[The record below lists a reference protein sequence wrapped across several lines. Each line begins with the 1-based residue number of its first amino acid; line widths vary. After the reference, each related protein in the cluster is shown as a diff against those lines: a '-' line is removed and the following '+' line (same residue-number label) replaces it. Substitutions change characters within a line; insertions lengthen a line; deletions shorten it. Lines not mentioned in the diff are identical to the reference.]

1 MGKAPKGSD
10 ISPVSHLRFRKMLEC
25 QNREDL
31 FPLLRRMI
39 RKLDKKVD
47 IYHLAD
53 DLYWWGDRRK
63 REWAHDYYAHAPAP
77 K

>member
-1 MGKAPKGSD
+1 
-10 ISPVSHLRFRKMLEC
+10 
-25 QNREDL
+25 
-31 FPLLRRMI
+31 MI